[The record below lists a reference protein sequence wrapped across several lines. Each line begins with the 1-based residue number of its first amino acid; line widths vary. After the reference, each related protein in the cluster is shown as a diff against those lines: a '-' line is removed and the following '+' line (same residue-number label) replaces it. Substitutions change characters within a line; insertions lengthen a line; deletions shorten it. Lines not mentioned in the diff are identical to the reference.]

1 MRVSVYSYCFHICD
15 VSFSGYFLMFSFI
28 PDFYPCNYDVLSFS
42 SFFLFSFSLPSVLPS
57 FLSLLPPSF
66 LFFSLSFLFFPSFIS
81 LSLFF
86 FASFA
91 FGFVNVF
98 SSVGEY
104 LCSDLEEF
112 LVTIFF
118 QKKILFLPQFITP
131 LLLGLQLHTLDCV
144 SILSQKSYVFIF
156 SSLFLLCILS

>member
-1 MRVSVYSYCFHICD
+1 MWCVF
-15 VSFSGYFLMFSFI
+15 FWLLFKNFLLSQNFI
-28 PDFYPCNYDVLSFS
+28 HVIMMYLVFF
-42 SFFLFSFSLPSVLPS
+42 FFLFSFSLPSVLPS

-86 FASFA
+86 LCFFCFRFCQCIQFCRWIFMFR
-91 FGFVNVF
+91 FGRVF
-98 SSVGEY
+98 SHY
-104 LCSDLEEF
+104 F
-112 LVTIFF
+112 FFF
-118 QKKILFLPQFITP
+118 QKKMLFLPQFITP
-131 LLLGLQLHTLDCV
+131 LLLGLQLHTLDYV